1 MARRNGGWW
10 QHLSICFSK
19 ADRMASE
26 ANAATVLD
34 GASPNDDSGERLWG
48 QERDREIQTWSD
60 EAKASDGEAH
70 LLPELRSSG
79 GGCRPTTKTNADV
92 VLEKLP
98 SCIVATTITV
108 HACAGKVVVRPG
120 DVFVTRRPMWLAC
133 VYAKC
138 GHMVAM
144 TKAFDEM
151 PHRGVPSWNALIVGL
166 RKERK
171 AQRVFHGVAAQ
182 GQEVPLIGQVIVPS
196 ALSAGD
202 GRLEHVAEL
211 DEEAVIPIQQE
222 QVELPADRDALHVHL
237 HEQRSPAA
245 SAAAAASGRRLLQGA
260 PEERLD
266 RRPIGVHLAVPA
278 YAAITGRPFML
289 KGLLINQL
297 IDGDDGY
304 KRPNWPIGWSTVAQL
319 IFGCTV
325 SPRNSNGNRNLEVVL

>member
-26 ANAATVLD
+26 ANAATVVD

-60 EAKASDGEAH
+60 EAKASNGEAH
-70 LLPELRSSG
+70 LLPELRSSR
-79 GGCRPTTKTNADV
+79 GGCRPTA
-92 VLEKLP
+92 
-98 SCIVATTITV
+98 V

-171 AQRVFHGVAAQ
+171 VSSR
-182 GQEVPLIGQVIVPS
+182 
-196 ALSAGD
+196 
-202 GRLEHVAEL
+202 
-211 DEEAVIPIQQE
+211 
-222 QVELPADRDALHVHL
+222 
-237 HEQRSPAA
+237 
-245 SAAAAASGRRLLQGA
+245 
-260 PEERLD
+260 
-266 RRPIGVHLAVPA
+266 
-278 YAAITGRPFML
+278 L
-289 KGLLINQL
+289 KGCFMELRRR
-297 IDGDDGY
+297 DR
-304 KRPNWPIGWSTVAQL
+304 KCR
-319 IFGCTV
+319 
-325 SPRNSNGNRNLEVVL
+325 

>member
-1 MARRNGGWW
+1 M
-10 QHLSICFSK
+10 
-19 ADRMASE
+19 
-26 ANAATVLD
+26 V
-34 GASPNDDSGERLWG
+34 
-48 QERDREIQTWSD
+48 
-60 EAKASDGEAH
+60 
-70 LLPELRSSG
+70 
-79 GGCRPTTKTNADV
+79 GCILT
-92 VLEKLP
+92 
-98 SCIVATTITV
+98 
-108 HACAGKVVVRPG
+108 
-120 DVFVTRRPMWLAC
+120 
-133 VYAKC
+133 
-138 GHMVAM
+138 
-144 TKAFDEM
+144 
-151 PHRGVPSWNALIVGL
+151 
-166 RKERK
+166 
-171 AQRVFHGVAAQ
+171 
-182 GQEVPLIGQVIVPS
+182 
-196 ALSAGD
+196 GD

-237 HEQRSPAA
+237 HEQRSPSA
-245 SAAAAASGRRLLQGA
+245 SAAAASGRRLLQGA